1 MWTSLIASFLILLT
15 NSHIM
20 VRDANFFSFSFFFFL
35 SLMILTVVNTNNCTR
50 LSKGR
55 SWEKWSLSQRRIM
68 LYNREEKHDCRER
81 IYTYIISRIILPFFF
96 FLRGKYSDGIWTPTN
111 PLWVNI
117 ALFWMRSLMHTA
129 SSGKTVY
136 ASMCHLGLCVSVL
149 VCVCVCTYRLRMYLC
164 APAHT
169 DTHTGVW

>member
-1 MWTSLIASFLILLT
+1 MPIFSPSL
-15 NSHIM
+15 
-20 VRDANFFSFSFFFFL
+20 FFFFL

-96 FLRGKYSDGIWTPTN
+96 FPTWKIFRRNLNSNQPSLGKHCIILDALIDAYSI
-111 PLWVNI
+111 I
-117 ALFWMRSLMHTA
+117 R
-129 SSGKTVY
+129 
-136 ASMCHLGLCVSVL
+136 
-149 VCVCVCTYRLRMYLC
+149 
-164 APAHT
+164 
-169 DTHTGVW
+169 